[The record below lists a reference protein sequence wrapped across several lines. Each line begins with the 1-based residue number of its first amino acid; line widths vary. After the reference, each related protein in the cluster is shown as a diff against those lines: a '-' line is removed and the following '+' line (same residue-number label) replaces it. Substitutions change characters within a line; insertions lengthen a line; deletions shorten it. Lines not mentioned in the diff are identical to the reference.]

1 MTHQERQSLVNQY
14 RILALLDKD
23 NRSEYERN
31 AQILEDGHAF
41 LYREVFG
48 NLSESSSEEVGEE
61 VHQIL
66 TMFRVIDSS
75 IKRLAPEEQEQ
86 FNVPA
91 LTFGGFDG
99 NEPGHHSFARF
110 IMEKMGLYQEHSYD
124 DINSHSRA
132 SLPHYRGMLA
142 AYKSYGGEFPL
153 TSEYLQ
159 RLANTEAIW

>member
-1 MTHQERQSLVNQY
+1 MTQQERQVLINQY
-14 RILALLDKD
+14 KILALLDKD
-23 NRSEYERN
+23 NRSEHERN
-31 AQILEDGHAF
+31 AQILEDGHAA
-41 LYREVFG
+41 LYHDVFS
-48 NLSESSSEEVGEE
+48 NLADSSTEEVGEE

-75 IKRLAPEEQEQ
+75 IKRLSPEEQER
-86 FNVPA
+86 FNVSA

-110 IMEKMGLYQEHSYD
+110 IMEKMELYSEHNYN

-142 AYKSYGGEFPL
+142 AYKNYGGKFPL
-153 TSEYLQ
+153 TIEQLQ
-159 RLANTEAIW
+159 ELANTEAIW